1 MSLGALQVLMN
12 FFYLSCFSDSSF
24 VFMLIVRAILINQ
37 SLNLTSVFWRYS
49 LGEPHLSNG
58 KAVSNDWLDLCTSR
72 ACWIRGKTPWTG
84 HQVTLTIP
92 SHGLKPGAL
101 YSCSGLPNV
110 HVFASW
116 RTQRER
122 ESMQT
127 PCKWTWNLLAIRD
140 CAILITITTTIEMLF
155 KCWRGS
161 EKWTQDLLES
171 INSYRTAVRH
181 GFENHLMVN
190 IPFLLTINVVQLQR
204 N

>member
-1 MSLGALQVLMN
+1 
-12 FFYLSCFSDSSF
+12 
-24 VFMLIVRAILINQ
+24 MLIVRAILINQ
-37 SLNLTSVFWRYS
+37 SFNLTSVFWRYS

-92 SHGLKPGAL
+92 SHSLKPGAL

-122 ESMQT
+122 EREYAKSMQM
-127 PCKWTWNLLAIRD
+127 NLEPSCYRN

-171 INSYRTAVRH
+171 IKSYRTAVRH